1 LPKERE
7 VKMMNYLE
15 GFRDACRLCVAKIKA
30 SVTREAAVK
39 EVRTLLRLARKG
51 EEEKLKEMVK
61 NG

>member
-1 LPKERE
+1 
-7 VKMMNYLE
+7 MMNYLE